1 MSETTKG
8 YSPPANWQVEGGE
21 LKIMKHLRIKW
32 SIGSEG
38 NRCEEFCGDS
48 SLVQELTDVSCPECL
63 KEEII
68 SLREEVDNLRKE
80 LGMATQYSEPITD
93 DL

>member
-8 YSPPANWQVEGGE
+8 HSPPAYGQVGGGE

-48 SLVQELTDVSCPECL
+48 SLVQELADVSCPECL

-68 SLREEVDNLRKE
+68 SLREEVDTLRKE
-80 LGMATQYSEPITD
+80 LGLATQYRKAIADEF
-93 DL
+93 